1 MSETSW
7 FWDGSTGDGGSYG
20 HTLLMDRYFRMLA
33 GATGNLG
40 VFDGWLN
47 ELEVTDGGANT
58 ATVATGAAMV
68 YGGFYESDAAVDVTI
83 PNGPRTDLIVV
94 RRSWANKTARIT
106 RIAGPGAALT
116 QVAGTTWDI
125 PLAEVDVDGAGALT
139 ITDTREY
146 TVFPTVLADGAV
158 HSAAIATGVV
168 TAAKLEDQTR
178 WLSFGAGA
186 LKPEADGIHSD
197 WIPSVPGDGFG
208 GFLWLAGRYPWS
220 SIWETGWYWLTFRAP
235 ADLDGDL
242 NVYVWSTVYSTVGVK
257 TWSWD
262 AWVAASGAAW
272 SEQSG
277 TEDIDYDDRAY
288 GYLYRDAVDSITANA
303 GDLIH
308 LGISVPV
315 VRFLGIEFSY
325 NADG

>member
-1 MSETSW
+1 MSEVSW
-7 FWDGSTGDGGSYG
+7 FWDGDTGDGGSYG
-20 HTLLMDRYFRMLA
+20 HTVLMDRYFRMLA

-58 ATVATGAAMV
+58 ATIATGAAMV

-125 PLAEVDVDGAGALT
+125 PLADVDVDGAGALT

-158 HSAAIATGVV
+158 HSAAIATGAV

-178 WLSFGAGA
+178 WISFGAGA
-186 LKPEADGIHSD
+186 LKPEAGGTSD
-197 WIPSVPGDGFG
+197 EQDQPAEKTPEPSRALKPATRITLLENQTSPCRKDPRALTGAETVW
-208 GFLWLAGRYPWS
+208 FL
-220 SIWETGWYWLTFRAP
+220 
-235 ADLDGDL
+235 
-242 NVYVWSTVYSTVGVK
+242 TVV
-257 TWSWD
+257 
-262 AWVAASGAAW
+262 
-272 SEQSG
+272 Q
-277 TEDIDYDDRAY
+277 
-288 GYLYRDAVDSITANA
+288 
-303 GDLIH
+303 
-308 LGISVPV
+308 
-315 VRFLGIEFSY
+315 
-325 NADG
+325 